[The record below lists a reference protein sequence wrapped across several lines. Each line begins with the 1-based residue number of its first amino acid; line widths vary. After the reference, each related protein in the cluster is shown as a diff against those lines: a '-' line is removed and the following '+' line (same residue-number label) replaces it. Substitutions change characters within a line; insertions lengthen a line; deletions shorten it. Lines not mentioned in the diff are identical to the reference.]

1 MQTGS
6 KVLQVQVPFLFK
18 YAVDALAVDP
28 SGLTPATVGSA
39 LALTPA
45 ALIVGYGAARA
56 AASLCG
62 ELRNARAIR
71 HVSNR
76 TFAHLHGM
84 DLAFHLSR
92 QTGAVSRILDR
103 GSRGINFVMSSM
115 VFNVVPTALEVSMVA
130 GILAYKCGPAFAGL
144 TAATIAAYTYFTFSV
159 TQWRTQF
166 RQGLQAPREMNRA
179 ENEGGARVIDSLL
192 NYETVKC
199 FNAEEHE
206 RRRWVGR
213 VGGRVGGLD
222 ECLARYECAAVE
234 TVRSLSLLNWG
245 QNAIFSAALSAAMLL
260 GTQGIA
266 EGHLTVG
273 DLVMVNGLLFQLSLP
288 LNFLGTVYRETKQAF
303 VDMGAMLMLMRQTA
317 AIQDAPDAVA
327 LPQRAGYGIEL
338 RDVEFGYR
346 PDQPILRGLTLS
358 VPPGTSCALVGISG
372 SGKSTVLRLLL
383 RFYDAQGGAVRVGSH
398 DVRQLQLDSL
408 RRELGAVPQD
418 LVLFNDTIRYN
429 IRYGRL
435 SATDAEAAIHDQIL
449 SFPDGY
455 DTLVGERGLKLSGGE
470 KQRVALARAFL
481 KSPSVLLC
489 DEATS
494 ALDSRTE
501 KEVLGAL
508 FSLAAGRTCV
518 LVAHRLS
525 TAAQCDQIVVLEQG
539 RAVEAGSHEELLAAG
554 GKYAELWARQQ
565 AHVDEVYDA
574 EGEGSDLEEE
584 AAAGRG
590 GGGGEP
596 GADGDAAGRGA
607 AAGVA
612 AGTGVLPP
620 FTLQAAVAEA
630 VEVALARWHEGREGS
645 EGAEAPAPS
654 LALVFVSSS
663 FADTYAEV
671 LALLRTYLPSLQHVL
686 GSSAFG
692 VTGMGADGLPQE
704 QERLPAVSLMLA
716 ALPGVELRTF
726 SVALASALPDADAP
740 PEAWYKLVGA
750 QPAAEATGAGPSSLA
765 AEAAAAAAAHASRAE
780 GGDTPAACPAPEDE
794 EELGAALSAA
804 QSARQQAEDQREQP
818 AAGVTQGEAGSG
830 ASRDS
835 LILLADPAFGG
846 ILELLA
852 GLDYA
857 FPAATKVGGLASAA
871 GAGPGGRRALW
882 CWSRGDMSLAVD
894 GLHTGGAVGLVIQGP
909 LAVEPLIAQVADGK
923 GRRTSP
929 LVALQRQ
936 LESLSPEQRQ
946 EVASNLL
953 VALAADDFKPEG
965 ELGPSDFLVRG
976 LVGADPQSGA
986 LAVGQ
991 PMRVGQRLRAG
1002 AMEDLASHAVD
1013 LKRRQLAASLAG
1025 APAPPPLGALLFSC
1039 NGRGVGLFGQEHWES
1054 RELAQYLGAPV
1065 AGFFCNG
1072 EIGPVGGSTYLHG
1085 FTCAAAILRPVA
1097 PAPPTAQEQ
1106 ALAGQQD
1113 QQQQQGAAQE
1123 EQQPEA
1129 AD

>member
-1 MQTGS
+1 MQRCVARG
-6 KVLQVQVPFLFK
+6 VGLQLSHARQTPARVGLSHNKHGPRRSASARSPHAPARHSRSRSVSARL
-18 YAVDALAVDP
+18 DP
-28 SGLTPATVGSA
+28 SASGTAPGSS
-39 LALTPA
+39 TE
-45 ALIVGYGAARA
+45 G
-56 AASLCG
+56 
-62 ELRNARAIR
+62 
-71 HVSNR
+71 
-76 TFAHLHGM
+76 FA
-84 DLAFHLSR
+84 
-92 QTGAVSRILDR
+92 
-103 GSRGINFVMSSM
+103 
-115 VFNVVPTALEVSMVA
+115 
-130 GILAYKCGPAFAGL
+130 
-144 TAATIAAYTYFTFSV
+144 FS
-159 TQWRTQF
+159 
-166 RQGLQAPREMNRA
+166 
-179 ENEGGARVIDSLL
+179 
-192 NYETVKC
+192 
-199 FNAEEHE
+199 
-206 RRRWVGR
+206 
-213 VGGRVGGLD
+213 
-222 ECLARYECAAVE
+222 
-234 TVRSLSLLNWG
+234 
-245 QNAIFSAALSAAMLL
+245 
-260 GTQGIA
+260 
-266 EGHLTVG
+266 
-273 DLVMVNGLLFQLSLP
+273 
-288 LNFLGTVYRETKQAF
+288 
-303 VDMGAMLMLMRQTA
+303 
-317 AIQDAPDAVA
+317 
-327 LPQRAGYGIEL
+327 
-338 RDVEFGYR
+338 
-346 PDQPILRGLTLS
+346 
-358 VPPGTSCALVGISG
+358 
-372 SGKSTVLRLLL
+372 
-383 RFYDAQGGAVRVGSH
+383 
-398 DVRQLQLDSL
+398 
-408 RRELGAVPQD
+408 
-418 LVLFNDTIRYN
+418 
-429 IRYGRL
+429 
-435 SATDAEAAIHDQIL
+435 
-449 SFPDGY
+449 
-455 DTLVGERGLKLSGGE
+455 
-470 KQRVALARAFL
+470 
-481 KSPSVLLC
+481 
-489 DEATS
+489 
-494 ALDSRTE
+494 
-501 KEVLGAL
+501 
-508 FSLAAGRTCV
+508 
-518 LVAHRLS
+518 
-525 TAAQCDQIVVLEQG
+525 
-539 RAVEAGSHEELLAAG
+539 
-554 GKYAELWARQQ
+554 
-565 AHVDEVYDA
+565 
-574 EGEGSDLEEE
+574 
-584 AAAGRG
+584 
-590 GGGGEP
+590 
-596 GADGDAAGRGA
+596 
-607 AAGVA
+607 
-612 AGTGVLPP
+612 TGVSVQ

-909 LAVEPLIAQVADGK
+909 LAVEPLIAQGCRPLSPEVLTAQRVHQHIILEVADGK

-991 PMRVGQRLRAG
+991 PMRVGQRLRFVERSRAG